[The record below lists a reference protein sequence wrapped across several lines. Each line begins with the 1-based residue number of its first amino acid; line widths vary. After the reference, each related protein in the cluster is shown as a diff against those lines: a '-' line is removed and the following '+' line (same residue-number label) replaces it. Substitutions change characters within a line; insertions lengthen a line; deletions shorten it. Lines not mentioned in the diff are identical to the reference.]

1 MGRERRIDIGELN
14 KRVKILGYIDTKD
27 ELGQEKQV
35 LEVVREVWA
44 SLYPTRGAEYY
55 EAQKIRSKTTYKCYM
70 RYTQLTTDNLLEC
83 KGKRYTIESVLPV
96 DGEKKLLEIYCT
108 EHGNKEVI
116 ECPS

>member
-1 MGRERRIDIGELN
+1 MNIGKLN
-14 KRVKILGYIDTKD
+14 KRVKILGYVETTD
-27 ELGQEKQV
+27 ELGQSKQE
-35 LEVVREVWA
+35 LVVVKEVWA

-70 RYTQLTTDNLLEC
+70 RYTELTSDNLLEC

-116 ECPS
+116 VCQ